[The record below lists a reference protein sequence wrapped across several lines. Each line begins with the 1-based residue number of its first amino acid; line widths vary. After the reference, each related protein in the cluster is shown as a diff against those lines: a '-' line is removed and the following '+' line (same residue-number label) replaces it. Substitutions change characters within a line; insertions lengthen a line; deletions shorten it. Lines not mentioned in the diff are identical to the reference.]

1 MRKYLTI
8 LKYSILQNA
17 LLVVISVVFSIAMC
31 LIFLVSY
38 STVNKDEVNYIK
50 IGLVDEDNSEV
61 SGKLVMYLQEQLPI
75 EIVDEVSNDS
85 LHEKLVTQSISAIFY
100 IPEGFEK
107 NALINGRFSRLR
119 MDTLNSFG
127 TNELLKLYT
136 NSYMNGLNKLLKAS
150 NSDEAMFHRLLNEY
164 SEERRISQEAVDAK
178 GQEQLNIQKSLV
190 ATVGFLPQALMAICL
205 CLSLIIINERQGGIY
220 NRISVAPVRFYQ
232 YILGTSFISIV
243 AAALPVSA
251 LLGFLGIGAY
261 DIGIS
266 TLQVFLVMLLF
277 ALFMVCV
284 SFFAGLSCS
293 SQTEAFMVVVSI
305 GSVGSLIGG
314 CFFDVSTTPKIFQYI
329 AMLTPH
335 YWLMQGLRDSM
346 SIHGYEMHRNIIVLL
361 IFVVITFILTAIRY
375 NKKSN
380 GKMTITM

>member
-61 SGKLVMYLQEQLPI
+61 SGKLIMYLQEQLPI
-75 EIVDEVSNDS
+75 EIVDEASNDS

-107 NALINGRFSRLR
+107 NALINGHFSRLR

-178 GQEQLNIQKSLV
+178 GQEQFNIQKSLV

-346 SIHGYEMHRNIIVLL
+346 NIPGHEMYRNIIVLL

>member
-1 MRKYLTI
+1 MKKYLTI

-38 STVNKDEVNYIK
+38 STANKDDVNYIK
-50 IGLVDEDNSEV
+50 IGLVDKDNSAV
-61 SGKLVMYLQEQLPI
+61 SESFTVYLQEQLPI
-75 EIVDEVSNDS
+75 EIVDETSNDS

-100 IPEGFEK
+100 IPKDFEK
-107 NALINGRFSRLR
+107 NALIDGRFSKLK

-127 TNELLKLYT
+127 TNEILKLYT
-136 NSYMNGLNKLLKAS
+136 NSYMNGLNQLLQASNNEESVFHELLK
-150 NSDEAMFHRLLNEY
+150 EY
-164 SEERRISQEAVDAK
+164 SEKRKISQVAVDAM
-178 GQEQLNIQKSLV
+178 GQEQLNVQKSLV
-190 ATVGFLPQALMAICL
+190 TTVGFLPQTLMAICL

-220 NRISVAPVRFYQ
+220 NRISVAPVKFYQ
-232 YILGTSFISIV
+232 YILGTSFISII
-243 AAALPVSA
+243 AAALPILV

-266 TLQVFLVMLLF
+266 TLQIFLVMLLF

-284 SFFAGLSCS
+284 SFLAGLSCN

-314 CFFDVSTTPKIFQYI
+314 CFFDVSTTPKVFQYI

-346 SIHGYEMHRNIIVLL
+346 NIPGHDMYRNIIVLL